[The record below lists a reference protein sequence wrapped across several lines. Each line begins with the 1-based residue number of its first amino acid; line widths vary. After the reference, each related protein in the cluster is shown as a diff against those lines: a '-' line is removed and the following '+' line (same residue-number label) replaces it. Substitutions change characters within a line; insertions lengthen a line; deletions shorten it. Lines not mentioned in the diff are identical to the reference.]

1 MPLPI
6 SAEEKE
12 RVTDQVFSLFAVY
25 GFQRISMDKVAEQV
39 GLSKV
44 TLYKYFKSK
53 EDIARGMVDRIT
65 FHLND
70 LPFSTSQGIEDVLI
84 SLSSIYYEGVL
95 IAAYFSTNFI
105 TDLRNKF
112 PTYYDNLM
120 TAIRST
126 EERFVKFYAE
136 AVEKNYCRDISLTLA
151 CSQICRILPT
161 IIRPE
166 YRAKYNFVLIDM
178 LKDYYKLML
187 CQMLNTPYLDLADDK
202 KSYSFIEDKL
212 IHILNEKFCVR

>member
-6 SAEEKE
+6 SDEEKE

-25 GFQRISMDKVAEQV
+25 GFQRISMDRVAEQV
-39 GLSKV
+39 GLSKA

-65 FHLND
+65 YHLND
-70 LPFSTSQGIEDVLI
+70 LPFTTSQGIKNVLT
-84 SLSSIYYEGVL
+84 SLSSMYYEGVL

-112 PTYYDNLM
+112 PSYYDNLM

-126 EERFVKFYAE
+126 EDRFVKFYSQ
-136 AVEKNYCRDISLTLA
+136 AVRENYCRDISLTLA
-151 CSQICRILPT
+151 CSQICRTLPT

-166 YRAKYNFVLIDM
+166 YRAKYNFELTEM
-178 LKDYYKLML
+178 LENYYQLMI
-187 CQMLNTPYLDLADDK
+187 CQMLNTPYLDYVDDK
-202 KSYSFIEDKL
+202 RTYSFIEDKL
-212 IHILNEKFCVR
+212 IHILREKFCVR

>member
-6 SAEEKE
+6 SDEEKE

-25 GFQRISMDKVAEQV
+25 GFQKISMNKVAEQV
-39 GLSKV
+39 GLSKA

-65 FHLND
+65 YHLND
-70 LPFSTSQGIEDVLI
+70 LPFTTSQGIEDVLT

-112 PTYYDNLM
+112 PVYYDNLM

-126 EERFVKFYAE
+126 EDRFVKFYTQ
-136 AVEKNYCRDISLTLA
+136 AVKENYCRDISLTLA
-151 CSQICRILPT
+151 CSQICRTLPN
-161 IIRPE
+161 IICPE
-166 YRAKYNFVLIDM
+166 YRAKYNFRLIEL
-178 LKDYYKLML
+178 LKNYYKLML
-187 CQMLNTPYLDLADDK
+187 CQMLNTPYLDCVDDK
-202 KSYSFIEDKL
+202 KTYSFIEDKL